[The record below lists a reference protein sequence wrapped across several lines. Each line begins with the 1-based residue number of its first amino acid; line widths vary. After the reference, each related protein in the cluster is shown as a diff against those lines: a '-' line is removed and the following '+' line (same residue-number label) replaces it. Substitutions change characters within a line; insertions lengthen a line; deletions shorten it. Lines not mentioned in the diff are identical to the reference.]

1 MLPFDE
7 FDAIDLPN
15 NALLR
20 NIIAIVLDITVTAW
34 EEVGRKGEVYA
45 TSSEPQIAGYLGR
58 AMIAEKNRRP
68 AGIKSQL
75 RIEEEVGTRSSA
87 DVAKTDGR
95 IDIKIIYSFDESEYF
110 GMECKRVGGKDT
122 YLAKQ
127 YLAEGMMRFVTGKY
141 GLGHSWGT
149 LLSFVIDGKTSDSI
163 HLISSHLSNNRREI
177 CMEGDWTT
185 ENGFGTY
192 EHLYHTRHR
201 QYGQKSLMTILHL
214 FLTIAP
220 IISKTP
226 EATDS

>member
-1 MLPFDE
+1 MLPLDE
-7 FDAIDLPN
+7 SEPPDFPN
-15 NALLR
+15 NMLLLD
-20 NIIAIVLDITVTAW
+20 IIATVLDITVTAW
-34 EEVGRKGEVYA
+34 KEILRKEEICA
-45 TSSEPQIAGYLGR
+45 TSSEPDIAGCLGR
-58 AMIAEKNRRP
+58 AMIIEKNRRS
-68 AGIKSQL
+68 GIKSQL
-75 RIEEEVGTRSSA
+75 RIEEEVGTRSSPEITR
-87 DVAKTDGR
+87 TDGR

-110 GMECKRVGGKDT
+110 GMECKRVGGKDI

-149 LLSFVIDGKTSDSI
+149 LLGFVIDGKTSDSI
-163 HLISSHLSNNRREI
+163 HLISSHLSNNRREM

-185 ENGFGTY
+185 ENGFGIY

-226 EATDS
+226 EATGS